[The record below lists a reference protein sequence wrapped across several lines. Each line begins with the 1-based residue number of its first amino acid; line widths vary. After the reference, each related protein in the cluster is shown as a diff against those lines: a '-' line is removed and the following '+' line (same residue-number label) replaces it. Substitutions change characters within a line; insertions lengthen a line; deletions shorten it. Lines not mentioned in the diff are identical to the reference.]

1 MMTKA
6 DFFNKVDELRNQTI
20 SSKSG
25 RSSYSNIIRKNNL
38 CSGIRSG
45 SSKTPFEFNL
55 DDIYRAYTNRTTLN
69 TTSLK
74 DFLGNNRCRSAALA
88 IMMASKLLDEYGNTL
103 K

>member
-1 MMTKA
+1 MTKA
-6 DFFNKVDELRNQTI
+6 EFFQNVDGLRNQTI

-25 RSSYSNIIRKNNL
+25 RSSYSNIIRTNNI

-45 SSKTPFEFNL
+45 SSSTPFEFNL
-55 DDIYRAYTNRTTLN
+55 DDIYRAYTSRTNLN